1 MKKEQDY
8 IRDITEIRSMM
19 EKSSKFMSLS
29 GWAGIMAGIYAL
41 SAAYIAYFVYGFSP
55 DEIIYESPFAGSLI
69 SDFSELMILALI
81 VLAVSLFTAIFFSW
95 RTANVKGDK
104 IWNTT
109 SKRLLSEMAIPFI
122 TGGILI
128 IIFVLHNLIGLIAPA
143 MLLFYGLALI
153 SASRFTIVE
162 VKFLGLIQ
170 IALGLISAYFIAY
183 GLLFWAIGFGIA
195 HIVYGI
201 YMYFRYER

>member
-1 MKKEQDY
+1 MKKEPDY

-41 SAAYIAYFVYGFSP
+41 SSAYIAYFVYGFSP
-55 DEIIYESPFAGSLI
+55 DGIIYESPSDGSLI
-69 SDFSELMILALI
+69 SDFSALIILALI
-81 VLAVSLFTAIFFSW
+81 VLTVSLLTAIYFSW

-109 SKRLLSEMAIPFI
+109 SKRLLSEMAIPFV

-128 IIFVLHNLIGLIAPA
+128 IIFVLHYLI
-143 MLLFYGLALI
+143 
-153 SASRFTIVE
+153 
-162 VKFLGLIQ
+162 
-170 IALGLISAYFIAY
+170 Y
-183 GLLFWAIGFGIA
+183 GLLRSFQT
-195 HIVYGI
+195 
-201 YMYFRYER
+201 FRSVW

>member
-8 IRDITEIRSMM
+8 IRDISEIRSMM
-19 EKSSKFMSLS
+19 EKSTKFMSLS

-41 SAAYIAYFVYGFSP
+41 STAYIAYYTYGFST
-55 DEIIYESPFAGSLI
+55 DGIFYEASTSGNLLVDLSGLI
-69 SDFSELMILALI
+69 VLALI
-81 VLAVSLFTAIFFSW
+81 VLFVSLLTAFYFSW
-95 RTANVKGDK
+95 RTANVKGEK

-109 SKRLLSEMAIPFI
+109 SKRLLSEMAIPFF

-128 IIFVLHNLIGLIAPA
+128 FIFIFKELIGLIAPT
-143 MLLFYGLALI
+143 MLLFYGLTLI

-162 VKFLGLIQ
+162 VRYLGFVQLG
-170 IALGLISAYFIAY
+170 LGLISAYFVEF
-183 GLLFWAIGFGIA
+183 GVLMWSLGFGLG

-201 YMYFRYER
+201 YMYFRYEK

>member
-128 IIFVLHNLIGLIAPA
+128 IIFVLNNLIGLIAPA

-195 HIVYGI
+195 HMVYGI

>member
-8 IRDITEIRSMM
+8 IRDISEIRSMM
-19 EKSSKFMSLS
+19 EKSTKFMSLS

-41 SAAYIAYFVYGFSP
+41 SAAYIAYYTYGFST
-55 DEIIYESPFAGSLI
+55 DGIFYEASTSGNLLVDLSGLI
-69 SDFSELMILALI
+69 VLALI
-81 VLAVSLFTAIFFSW
+81 VLFVSLLTAFYFSW
-95 RTANVKGDK
+95 RTANLKGEK

-109 SKRLLSEMAIPFI
+109 SKRLLSEMAIPFF

-128 IIFVLHNLIGLIAPA
+128 IIFIFKELIGLIAPT
-143 MLLFYGLALI
+143 MLLFYGLTLI

-162 VKFLGLIQ
+162 VRYLGFVQLG
-170 IALGLISAYFIAY
+170 LGLISAYFIEF
-183 GLLFWAIGFGIA
+183 GLLMWSLGFGLG

-201 YMYFRYER
+201 YMYFRYEK

>member
-8 IRDITEIRSMM
+8 IRDISEIRSMM
-19 EKSSKFMSLS
+19 EKSTKFMSLS

-41 SAAYIAYFVYGFSP
+41 SAAYIAYYTYGFST
-55 DEIIYESPFAGSLI
+55 DGIFYEASTSGNLLVDLSGLI
-69 SDFSELMILALI
+69 VLALI
-81 VLAVSLFTAIFFSW
+81 VLFVSLLTAFYFSW
-95 RTANVKGDK
+95 RTANVKGEK

-109 SKRLLSEMAIPFI
+109 SKRLLSEMAIPFF

-128 IIFVLHNLIGLIAPA
+128 IIFIFKELIGLIAPT
-143 MLLFYGLALI
+143 MLLFYGLTLI

-162 VKFLGLIQ
+162 VRYLGFVQLG
-170 IALGLISAYFIAY
+170 LGLISAYFVEF
-183 GLLFWAIGFGIA
+183 GVLMWSLGFGLG

-201 YMYFRYER
+201 YMYFRYEK

>member
-1 MKKEQDY
+1 MKKEPDY

-55 DEIIYESPFAGSLI
+55 DGIIYESPSGGSLI

-81 VLAVSLFTAIFFSW
+81 VLTVSLLTAIYFSW
-95 RTANVKGDK
+95 RTANVKGEK

-109 SKRLLSEMAIPFI
+109 SKRLLSDMAIPFI
-122 TGGILI
+122 SGGILI
-128 IIFVLHNLIGLIAPA
+128 IIFVLHNIIGLIAPT

-153 SASRFTIVE
+153 SASRLTIVE
-162 VKFLGLIQ
+162 VRILGLIQ
-170 IALGLISAYFIAY
+170 IALGLISAYFIAF

-195 HIVYGI
+195 HIVYGV